1 MSSRPNSSS
10 PPQALLPRW
19 ANNQDLW
26 VRSIVVNVL
35 NNRVQPAND
44 DIGRYLK
51 LLFAEK
57 KLSDDPIESVPKIEE
72 KQASTEILSTPYGWT
87 RSRWGTGSM
96 QSKAGGKIDFA
107 SGVTVI
113 FGENGSGK
121 SGFVRVLKRAAGV
134 RTAEDILHD
143 VRGAARPKP
152 SATFTVTVGASS
164 KAVEWKNEFGF
175 SPLNR
180 CQHL

>member
-57 KLSDDPIESVPKIEE
+57 KLSDDPIESSPKSR
-72 KQASTEILSTPYGWT
+72 KSSLTEILSTPYGWT
-87 RSRWGTGSM
+87 RSRWGTESM
-96 QSKAGGKIDFA
+96 QSK
-107 SGVTVI
+107 
-113 FGENGSGK
+113 
-121 SGFVRVLKRAAGV
+121 L
-134 RTAEDILHD
+134 
-143 VRGAARPKP
+143 
-152 SATFTVTVGASS
+152 VGRLTSLPA
-164 KAVEWKNEFGF
+164 
-175 SPLNR
+175 
-180 CQHL
+180 